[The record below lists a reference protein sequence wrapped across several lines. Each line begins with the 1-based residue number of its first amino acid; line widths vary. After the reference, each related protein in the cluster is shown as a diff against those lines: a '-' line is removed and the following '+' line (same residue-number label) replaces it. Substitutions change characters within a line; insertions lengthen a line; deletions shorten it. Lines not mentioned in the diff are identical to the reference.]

1 MSPSRK
7 SKKHRGIPGG
17 TSKSHALES
26 LTVASGADVL
36 ASLVRKELDALV
48 AGDGSATQRQN
59 QIKRCVSTLKLLGE
73 LTGETLT
80 ERQLV
85 KHPRMVVVR
94 DAIVRALE
102 PWPEALQAVGEAL
115 QRLEEGKAGT

>member
-1 MSPSRK
+1 M
-7 SKKHRGIPGG
+7 KHLGIPA
-17 TSKSHALES
+17 TSSKSPAREA
-26 LTVASGADVL
+26 LTVASGAEVL
-36 ASLVRKELDALV
+36 AGLVRKELDKLV
-48 AGDGSATQRQN
+48 AGGGSPTQRQN
-59 QIKRCVSTLKLLGE
+59 QIKRCVSTIKLLGE

-85 KHPRMVVVR
+85 KHPRMALVR

-115 QRLEEGKAGT
+115 QRLERGEGPAEGKTGT